1 MTGVAVATTAVARG
15 EMRHVMVGFCWKDQ
29 CARGA
34 LMPFAVGTLVAY
46 NVQCLP
52 KAREPTDRA
61 AKGFPPPFTETDYP
75 ACGGQRPKAAT
86 RKNGV
91 MCCVGNSGS

>member
-46 NVQCLP
+46 NVLRLP
-52 KAREPTDRA
+52 TAREPTDRA
-61 AKGFPPPFTETDYP
+61 AEGCPPPFMEADYL
-75 ACGGQRPKAAT
+75 ACGGLRPKAAT
-86 RKNGV
+86 RQKRV
-91 MCCVGNSGS
+91 R